1 MRDTQEVGNM
11 LRAAMLDD
19 ALDGDSEDEPVNP
32 VEPVEY
38 AKFSVVEDPRLSGLD
53 GRFHSVLTE
62 LLTRPLWTRT
72 EFDSLVRR
80 HQLMPG
86 SACESIKEWADEL
99 FSDQLII
106 EQGEGYAIQSQL
118 FESKP

>member
-1 MRDTQEVGNM
+1 
-11 LRAAMLDD
+11 MLDE
-19 ALDGDSEDEPVNP
+19 ALDGDSEVEPVNP

-86 SACESIKEWADEL
+86 STCESINEWADEL